1 MRFFLAYLKQR
12 KGLIGVLAL
21 FCLIF
26 LAAFWLYSLP
36 LGAVLYPAAVCLVL
50 GILFLFFDVRRT
62 AKKHQ
67 LLEKLTSLPSA
78 LMETLPE
85 ERTQDDRDYQ
95 ALIRLLREEQAQL
108 ENTMS
113 RRYAD
118 MIDYYTVWAH
128 QIKTPI
134 ASMRLT
140 LQNEDSALS
149 RQLSEDLFRIEQYV
163 EMVLMFLRLDADST
177 DYVIREYELDAI
189 VRQAVRKYSTQFIHK
204 KVKLHYEPVNARVIT
219 DEKWLLFV
227 VEQVLSNAVKYTPA
241 GGSVTID
248 LEQPKTLCIRDT
260 GIGIA
265 PEDLPRIFEKGYTGY
280 NGRND
285 KKASGIGLYLCRRIC
300 HNLGHR
306 ITANSS
312 LDSGTVIR
320 IHLEQRTISVE

>member
-204 KVKLHYEPVNARVIT
+204 KVKLHYEPVNTRVIT

-227 VEQVLSNAVKYTPA
+227 VEQVLSNAVKYTPR
-241 GGSVTID
+241 GSVTIR
-248 LEQPKTLCIRDT
+248 LEEPQTLVIEDT
-260 GIGIA
+260 GLGIA
-265 PEDLPRIFEKGYTGY
+265 PEDLPRGFEKGYTGQR
-280 NGRND
+280 GRAD
-285 KKASGIGLYLCRRIC
+285 QRSTGIGLYLCRRTLRQ
-300 HNLGHR
+300 LGHT
-306 ITANSS
+306 ISIHSTPKEGTA
-312 LDSGTVIR
+312 VR
-320 IHLEQRTISVE
+320 IHLQRQSLPME

>member
-149 RQLSEDLFRIEQYV
+149 RPSSEDLFRIE
-163 EMVLMFLRLDADST
+163 
-177 DYVIREYELDAI
+177 
-189 VRQAVRKYSTQFIHK
+189 
-204 KVKLHYEPVNARVIT
+204 
-219 DEKWLLFV
+219 
-227 VEQVLSNAVKYTPA
+227 
-241 GGSVTID
+241 
-248 LEQPKTLCIRDT
+248 
-260 GIGIA
+260 
-265 PEDLPRIFEKGYTGY
+265 
-280 NGRND
+280 
-285 KKASGIGLYLCRRIC
+285 
-300 HNLGHR
+300 
-306 ITANSS
+306 
-312 LDSGTVIR
+312 
-320 IHLEQRTISVE
+320 

>member
-1 MRFFLAYLKQR
+1 M
-12 KGLIGVLAL
+12 
-21 FCLIF
+21 
-26 LAAFWLYSLP
+26 
-36 LGAVLYPAAVCLVL
+36 
-50 GILFLFFDVRRT
+50 
-62 AKKHQ
+62 
-67 LLEKLTSLPSA
+67 KL
-78 LMETLPE
+78 
-85 ERTQDDRDYQ
+85 R
-95 ALIRLLREEQAQL
+95 
-108 ENTMS
+108 
-113 RRYAD
+113 
-118 MIDYYTVWAH
+118 
-128 QIKTPI
+128 
-134 ASMRLT
+134 
-140 LQNEDSALS
+140 
-149 RQLSEDLFRIEQYV
+149 
-163 EMVLMFLRLDADST
+163 
-177 DYVIREYELDAI
+177 
-189 VRQAVRKYSTQFIHK
+189 
-204 KVKLHYEPVNARVIT
+204 YEPVNTRVIT